1 MEYEDYMASHGL
13 TLDDG
18 TVLTA
23 CERCRM
29 DLEGKQPPC
38 DTCRVDLM
46 PENQEAATVFMDCR
60 NQKIFE
66 IRLTDNG
73 MPYSQLIDINIQAVE
88 SSMRIHRVKDRED
101 CLSKVRHCFYH
112 FESQRGE

>member
-1 MEYEDYMASHGL
+1 MEFADYQASHGL
-13 TLDDG
+13 RLDDG

-46 PENQEAATVFMDCR
+46 PENLEAATVYFDCR

-66 IRLTDNG
+66 MKIADNG
-73 MPYSQLIDINIQAVE
+73 MPYSQLIDINITAVKD
-88 SSMRIHRVKDRED
+88 SMWIHRVKDRED
-101 CLSKVRHCFYH
+101 CLSKVRRCFYH
-112 FESQRGE
+112 FEGERE